1 MLTDP
6 WSGCPH
12 FNAFISN
19 RKNQITDLETV
30 VNIDLVNYRDDRV
43 TEPLREIPF
52 FLKGQQ

>member
-43 TEPLREIPF
+43 TESLREIPF